1 MAILFPDLR
10 AVTAFF
16 ATASAEI
23 SLERILA
30 SLEIVGTETPLG
42 LKQWLVRFDVQDSL
56 SADPF
61 AQWARLHRG
70 RVFTGTQSH
79 FVPYRD
85 QQALTGYDL
94 IEPSSVVRGTT
105 GLVIYAQA
113 GIEERQL
120 KTKNRSMR
128 LL

>member
-1 MAILFPDLR
+1 MLQPVSLGHHRCICPGLSLDDRGIPLGQQLAILFPDLR

-56 SADPF
+56 SADPLHSGLAYTGACVYWYAISF
-61 AQWARLHRG
+61 CTLPGSTSAYRL
-70 RVFTGTQSH
+70 
-79 FVPYRD
+79 
-85 QQALTGYDL
+85 
-94 IEPSSVVRGTT
+94 
-105 GLVIYAQA
+105 
-113 GIEERQL
+113 
-120 KTKNRSMR
+120 
-128 LL
+128 